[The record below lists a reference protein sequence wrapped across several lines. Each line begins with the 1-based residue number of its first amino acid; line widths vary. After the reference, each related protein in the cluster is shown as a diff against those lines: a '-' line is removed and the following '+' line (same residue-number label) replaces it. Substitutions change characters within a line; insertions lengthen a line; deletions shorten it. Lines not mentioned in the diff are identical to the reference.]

1 MQSNETNP
9 TWYFGLGHEG
19 HLSNFDLSKVND
31 LHSTSYEI
39 CRTLGASSRTCLL
52 IRKHRIQTPVF
63 SWFMQSENN
72 EIICNLTCLYPCTAD
87 QFHSHTVIGFCK

>member
-52 IRKHRIQTPVF
+52 IRKHRIQTLGRSSVTLACVF
-63 SWFMQSENN
+63 LVHAER
-72 EIICNLTCLYPCTAD
+72 
-87 QFHSHTVIGFCK
+87 K